1 MPSRESATTAAPL
14 AAIQRSVGIDFIH
27 SISAKPA
34 SRAGAK
40 AIPQPS
46 SLLSASRHGLHH
58 RARLGREQGDHADD
72 GQDHQRQRQQLADGA
87 PADAETVRA
96 FRRRRVAVRRRVLRR
111 VATAAQT
118 SITIGR
124 IIGRRLV
131 RSKKNRASVSR
142 ILALR
147 KPDSAA

>member
-1 MPSRESATTAAPL
+1 MPSSESATTAAPL

-46 SLLSASRHGLHH
+46 SWLSASRNGRTTAPDSGANSAITLMM
-58 RARLGREQGDHADD
+58 ARITSASASSSRMARPLM
-72 GQDHQRQRQQLADGA
+72 
-87 PADAETVRA
+87 PMPFVR
-96 FRRRRVAVRRRVLRR
+96 RRRRVEVRRLVLRR
-111 VATAAQT
+111 VATAPQT

-124 IIGRRLV
+124 IMGRRLV
-131 RSKKNRASVSR
+131 RSKKKRASVSR
-142 ILALR
+142 ILAFR
-147 KPDSAA
+147 KPDSAV